1 MKRRRGAL
9 RILVS
14 GASVSGPVLAYW
26 LTRHGFCVTVVE
38 RAPALRKTGGHA
50 VDLFRPAMDIS
61 EKMGVLPLVEERAT
75 GTNRM
80 TVYREGSRRPVRA
93 DLSKIFSG
101 TSERHVEIM
110 RDDLSEIYYDAAR
123 DDVEYVFGDSITA
136 ISPDGEVRFENAA
149 PRRFDLVVGADG
161 LHSNVRRL
169 ALDDESRYNG
179 FIGAYFGV
187 LTLPNISDLDRELL
201 IHVGV
206 GRTAGMYGAPHLDDA
221 RALFLFR
228 SERELDYH
236 HHDVPRQK
244 ALLRGAFA
252 GMHAR
257 VDCWLDELDRT
268 PALYFDSITQLR
280 MDTWSQ
286 GRVTLVGDAGYCP
299 GPAVGGSTSLAVV
312 GAYVLA
318 GELAQAGGDHKRAFP
333 AYERVMTEHV
343 RGSRAAGLSAAK
355 TLIPMSRLGVWGL
368 AQGARLISALPA
380 GPSRALLRLTTQS
393 ARFYNSV
400 TVDDYLPSPAASGG
414 PGGLAGNPGD
424 GLAVE

>member
-1 MKRRRGAL
+1 MKTKGAL

-14 GASVSGPVLAYW
+14 GASIAGPVLAYW
-26 LTRHGFCVTVVE
+26 LTRHGFSVTVVE
-38 RAPALRKTGGHA
+38 RAPALRRSGGHA
-50 VDLFRPAMDIS
+50 VDLFRPAMNIS
-61 EKMGVLPLVEERAT
+61 EKMGVLPRIEERAT
-75 GTNRM
+75 GADRM

-93 DLSKIFSG
+93 DLAKVFGAASD
-101 TSERHVEIM
+101 RHVEIM
-110 RDDLSEIYYDAAR
+110 RDDLSEIYYAAAR

-136 ISPDGEVRFENAA
+136 ISPDGEVRFEKSA

-169 ALDDESRYNG
+169 VFDEESRFNS
-179 FIGAYFGV
+179 FIGAYLGV
-187 LTLPNISDLDRELL
+187 LTLPNFSGLDGELL
-201 IHVGV
+201 AHVGV
-206 GRTAGMYGAPHLDDA
+206 GRTAGMYGARHLGDA

-236 HHDVPRQK
+236 HRDVLRQK
-244 ALLRGAFA
+244 ELLRGAFA
-252 GMHAR
+252 GMHAH
-257 VDCWLDELDRT
+257 VDRWLGELDRT
-268 PALYFDSITQLR
+268 PAFYFDSISQLR

-318 GELAQAGGDHKRAFP
+318 GELARAGGDHERAFP
-333 AYERVMTEHV
+333 AYERVMAEHV
-343 RGSRAAGLSAAK
+343 HGSRAVALSAAQ
-355 TLIPMSRLGVWGL
+355 TLIPTSRLGVWGL

-380 GPSRALLRLTTQS
+380 GPGRALVRLTTKS
-393 ARFYNSV
+393 ARLYNSV
-400 TVDDYLPSPAASGG
+400 TVDDYPPSPSVTGG
-414 PGGLAGNPGD
+414 RG